1 MQVTCYL
8 CGRDFGRRSFG
19 IHITSCRRKWEEQQ
33 RILPRNQRRSRPV
46 APENLVRVVAGEMGE
61 EELEQFNEAAVKVWN
76 DCVLV
81 ECMNCVR

>member
-46 APENLVRVVAGEMGE
+46 APDNLDRVMAGEVEE
-61 EELEQFNEAAVKVWN
+61 EELEQLNEAAVKVWN
-76 DCVLV
+76 EQVLV
-81 ECMNCVR
+81 ECRNCGR